1 MEIRKYLDIE
11 GVVVVED
18 IVEGRMVLFTENT
31 AADLAPGADQFGSQA
46 DLPGVKLPEDEAEAN
61 EATFALTWPVSN
73 ATVQDPIRLF
83 ITAPSF
89 DFALRRGFDQAENIP
104 FNADVHLTWPG
115 NKEGVVI
122 PEGYQGLAFARG
134 VFRVLS
140 GQFVPSAAVEIVGTN
155 LSVANT
161 ADDGAGESGKLQ
173 EQSGSEVTVAIVQ
186 QFNDTDGSLTFRT
199 L

>member
-18 IVEGRMVLFTENT
+18 IVDGRMVLFTDNT
-31 AADLAPGADQFGSQA
+31 AADEAPGADQFGSRT
-46 DLPGVKLPEDEAEAN
+46 DLPGVKLPDDEAEAN
-61 EATFALTWPVSN
+61 EATFVVTWPVSD
-73 ATVQDPIRLF
+73 AVVSDPIKLF

-89 DFALRRGFDQAENIP
+89 DFALRRGFDQAENVP

-115 NKEGVVI
+115 NKFGETI
-122 PEGYQGLAFARG
+122 PLGYQALAFARG

-140 GQFVPSAAVEIVGTN
+140 GQFLHSAAIETPGAN

-161 ADDGAGESGKLQ
+161 ADDGAPDAGKLQ
-173 EQSGSEVTVAIVQ
+173 VQSGSEVTVAITQ
-186 QFNDTDGSLTFRT
+186 QFRNTDGSLTFRT